1 MDKKPLKIR
10 TLTDGRDMKTDD
22 YKKERDLVCCSC
34 CDGTGKVL
42 DETQDLTDG
51 TPDLTFKVEKRDD
64 GVYTTLTTYFIEDYK
79 VENASIEHTLK
90 DVKDYLK
97 RQISYVCVDL
107 LEVNDEDILL
117 QVVINNNSITRH
129 RRINRQN
136 GDVNINIG
144 DDINT
149 FMDDKFNLLNNS
161 TFDKLYRQ
169 SK

>member
-1 MDKKPLKIR
+1 
-10 TLTDGRDMKTDD
+10 MKADD
-22 YKKERDLVCCSC
+22 YKKDRDLVCCSC

-42 DETQDLTDG
+42 DDIQDLTDG
-51 TPDLTFKVEKRDD
+51 TPDLSFEIQIRDD
-64 GVYTTLTTYFIEDYK
+64 GTFDTITTYYIEGLA
-79 VENASIEHTLK
+79 VETASPKYNLK

-107 LEVNDEDILL
+107 LEENDEDILL

-149 FMDDKFNLLNNS
+149 FMDWKFNLLNDS